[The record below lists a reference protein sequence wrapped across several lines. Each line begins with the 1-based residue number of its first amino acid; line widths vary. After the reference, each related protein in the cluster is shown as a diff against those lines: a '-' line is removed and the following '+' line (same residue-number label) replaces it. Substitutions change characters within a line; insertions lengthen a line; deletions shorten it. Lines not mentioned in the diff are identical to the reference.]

1 MNRIIT
7 ARFEAGKRGII
18 AGAGCTGDNGP
29 WVVPGDRCH
38 HVLTPKEGVEY
49 SVEIVGQTKQG
60 NLRFGRIVSTAA
72 LVRSVEREAAQLI
85 RAQGVGTETTAFRR
99 GTIRIVAT
107 SRRDYD
113 HVDVTLHVEI
123 VEFPGCYIEVAVRNV
138 PIIGEAALEAE
149 KEARRIA
156 WETECRQREE
166 DDRHAKEEF
175 WALLPEW
182 AREFVYE
189 PETAHRHFER
199 KMEFPASVEWCG
211 GESHRLYSESRWCKY
226 LVVLF
231 QEGTRVYRKAA
242 NDDILFVERTE
253 EPDDEDE
260 DNDGGQFCSGQVSL
274 RFRDPSR
281 IRGLFWVSVDET
293 SSYSDSDTS
302 HCHYLWVPNHPR
314 PTS

>member
-60 NLRFGRIVSTAA
+60 NLRFGRIVSTVA

-123 VEFPGCYIEVAVRNV
+123 VEFPG
-138 PIIGEAALEAE
+138 
-149 KEARRIA
+149 
-156 WETECRQREE
+156 
-166 DDRHAKEEF
+166 
-175 WALLPEW
+175 LL
-182 AREFVYE
+182 
-189 PETAHRHFER
+189 HR
-199 KMEFPASVEWCG
+199 G
-211 GESHRLYSESRWCKY
+211 
-226 LVVLF
+226 
-231 QEGTRVYRKAA
+231 
-242 NDDILFVERTE
+242 
-253 EPDDEDE
+253 
-260 DNDGGQFCSGQVSL
+260 GGQKRPHHRGSGPGGGKRSATHRVG
-274 RFRDPSR
+274 D
-281 IRGLFWVSVDET
+281 G
-293 SSYSDSDTS
+293 
-302 HCHYLWVPNHPR
+302 VPAA
-314 PTS
+314 